1 MQHNETC
8 TTFLGGSSLCVQAL
22 TDMSNLLYNA
32 CRTACR
38 QGGGHAVADIVFVQ
52 EGTQG
57 RGGKKRPT
65 IEDDGSQLDKKR
77 QRSSHSARERKQMV
91 AQLLDA
97 AVQLSCDNKL
107 SPGPDVASLPVL
119 VQY

>member
-1 MQHNETC
+1 M
-8 TTFLGGSSLCVQAL
+8 QAL
-22 TDMSNLLYNA
+22 ADMSGLLYNA

-38 QGGGHAVADIVFVQ
+38 QGGGHAVADMVFVQ
-52 EGTQG
+52 DGTQG

-65 IEDDGSQLDKKR
+65 IEEDGSQLDKKR
-77 QRSSHSARERKQMV
+77 QRNSHSARERKQMV
-91 AQLLDA
+91 AQLLNA
-97 AVQLSCDNKL
+97 AVQLSCDNEL